1 LKVSSATPDL
11 SSSPNPF
18 ATMQS
23 HWALKFLKIRPTLK
37 IDIGGKRPTSKRI
50 REIGFQLGGIPIRFE
65 LPSAR
70 CVLGRDLNFMLAN

>member
-1 LKVSSATPDL
+1 
-11 SSSPNPF
+11 
-18 ATMQS
+18 M
-23 HWALKFLKIRPTLK
+23 LK

-70 CVLGRDLNFMLAN
+70 CVLGCDLNFMLAN